1 MDKPFDIIVSPTS
14 TSLELSENNRRTIG
28 NPALLYLAT
37 LGSDESRRTMRRVL
51 RRIAES
57 FGNYSVDDIEPWLML
72 SRDNVLLVRNALQAN
87 GLSYNTINLYLSA
100 MKGVAKEAFLAKIID
115 SDEYQAIKLTPAKKG
130 SRSSSGRV
138 IGVDEISVLLK
149 QTLALRHQTK
159 DGQVVEKSI
168 DKRDVALLATL
179 YGCGPRRSEV
189 AAIKTKDWA
198 SDFSSLTITEGK
210 GNKERYIPVPPV
222 FIPFIEKWAE
232 HYRPAPD
239 EPFFCSIDR
248 WGNINRSK
256 LTGGSIADI
265 VKKRQR
271 ELGLESLSP
280 HDFRKTLITHYLSA
294 GEDIALIAKLVGHK
308 SVDTTRIYD
317 LRDNKALDEMSKRV
331 DFDI

>member
-1 MDKPFDIIVSPTS
+1 MDKPFDIVISPS
-14 TSLELSENNRRTIG
+14 TGSLEPSEAKRRSIG
-28 NPALLYLAT
+28 NPALMYLAT
-37 LGSDESRRTMRRVL
+37 LGSDESRKTMRRVL

-57 FGNYSVDDIEPWLML
+57 FGNYSVDDLEPWLML

-87 GLSYNTINLYLSA
+87 GLSFNTINLYLSA

-115 SDEYQAIKLTPAKKG
+115 SEEYQAIKLTPAKKG
-130 SRSSSGRV
+130 TRSSSGRV
-138 IGVDEISVLLK
+138 IGVDEISALLR
-149 QTLALRHQTK
+149 QTLALKHTTK
-159 DGQVVEKSI
+159 GGQLIEKSI

-179 YGCGPRRSEV
+179 YGCGPRRAEV

-198 SDFSSLTITEGK
+198 PDFTSLTIEAGK

-222 FIPFIEKWAE
+222 FIPFIEVWAE
-232 HYRPAPD
+232 HYCPLPD

-248 WGNINRSK
+248 WGNINRTQ

-280 HDFRKTLITHYLSA
+280 HDFRKTLATYLLGE
-294 GEDIALIAKLVGHK
+294 GEDIALVAKLLGHK

-317 LRDNKALDEMSKRV
+317 LRDNKALDAMIERV
-331 DFDI
+331 DFKI